1 LSSRQNLRLESSMV
15 AQHNTPQPGTK
26 TICLVM
32 IVRNEAAVMRRCLE
46 SVKPVIDYWVICDT
60 GSTDATPEILQQILA
75 GIPGTLSREPWVDFG
90 HNRTQALKLAKGKA
104 DYHLLLDADMTLNA
118 NGDFREKLS
127 ADAFFL
133 RHEGAIDYWIERLVS
148 DRHDWRYVGPTHE
161 YIWSDTAERKAKL
174 VELTV
179 VHHEDGGSRKD
190 KYQRDIQLLKRAL
203 DTDPDNARNI
213 FYLAQSYR
221 DIGNLPQAIEWYEKR
236 ASLGGWDEEVWYS
249 LYQVARLQHRLGLA
263 WALVLD
269 AYLRA
274 YEFRPTRIEPI
285 YQIARYYRET
295 GQYHLAY
302 LFSRAV
308 IDTPYPEDLLFIEK
322 NIYQHELQME
332 YALCCEQL
340 GKRDQTVHASERACP
355 SAPDPVLATTGRVQ

>member
-1 LSSRQNLRLESSMV
+1 
-15 AQHNTPQPGTK
+15 
-26 TICLVM
+26 M
-32 IVRNEAAVMRRCLE
+32 IVRNEAAVIRRCLE
-46 SVKPVIDYWVICDT
+46 SVEGIIDYWVICDT
-60 GSTDATPEILQQILA
+60 GSTDNTPDIIQATLT
-75 GIPGTLSREPWVDFG
+75 GVPGELHRAQWVDFG

-104 DYHLLLDADMTLNA
+104 DYHLLLDADMTLKA
-118 NGDFREKLS
+118 TGEVRDQLG
-127 ADAFFL
+127 ADAFYL

-148 DRHDWRYVGPTHE
+148 DRHEWRYVGPTHE
-161 YIWSDTAERKAKL
+161 YIWSDTARSKAKL

-190 KYQRDIQLLKRAL
+190 KYERDIQLLKRTL
-203 DTDPDNARNI
+203 DAEPDNARNI

-221 DIGNLPQAIEWYEKR
+221 DTGNLPQAIEWYEKR

-249 LYQVARLQHRLGLA
+249 LYQIARLQQRLGFA

-274 YEFRPTRIEPI
+274 YEFRPTRVEPI
-285 YQIARYYRET
+285 YQIARFYRET
-295 GQYHLAY
+295 GQYHLGY

-322 NIYQHELQME
+322 SVYQQELLLE
-332 YALCCEQL
+332 YALCCEQIR
-340 GKRDQTVHASERACP
+340 KRDDAVHASERAVACP
-355 SAPDPVLATTGRVQ
+355 TAPEPVIETARRVQ